1 MVFEEILGYLLR
13 GAHRM
18 KTGKKRF
25 LLYMAAAFLAML
37 SVSCVPSRSL
47 VVDIP
52 IPAAKV
58 LPPAVQSFTIVSQ
71 AVDANFTDLHTD
83 SLQKKFYQKRFNL
96 DTLIYDVQMAD
107 TTMKALGELLFE
119 SGRYDYVIPEDR
131 FLKTPVSPKPANE
144 LSWDEVVNL
153 TETFNTDAVLSLDY
167 LKARVVT
174 NYKNETYYSNYQGGF
189 TSVARA
195 NMRVQYEALFRVY
208 HPETERIL
216 LREFIR
222 DTLYWEDTDVSV
234 NALFSRFTP
243 VKQALTESG
252 IVIALDLSEKI
263 AVKWRPERRRYF
275 TGGNRLMRQADQA
288 ALNGNWVKAI
298 SMWEEAAENAGSNSL
313 KSKAQLNI
321 AVGYEIL
328 GDLEMAIAKALESYD
343 TMFRPLTYEYLETMK
358 RRKNE
363 LTKAK

>member
-1 MVFEEILGYLLR
+1 
-13 GAHRM
+13 M
-18 KTGKKRF
+18 KTGKKRS
-25 LLYMAAAFLAML
+25 LLYMTAAFFLAVF
-37 SVSCVPSRSL
+37 SVSCIPTRSL

-52 IPAAKV
+52 IPAARE
-58 LPPAVQSFTIVSQ
+58 LPPAIQSFTIVTQ

-83 SLQKKFYQKRFNL
+83 SLQKIFYQKRFNL

-131 FLKTPVSPKPANE
+131 FLQPPASPRPANE
-144 LSWDEVVNL
+144 LSWNQVRNL
-153 TETFNTDAVLSLDY
+153 AETFNTDAVLSLDY
-167 LKARVVT
+167 LRTRVAT
-174 NYKNETYYSNYQGGF
+174 RYKNETYYSNHQGGF
-189 TSVARA
+189 VSAATA
-195 NMRVQYEALFRVY
+195 NMRIQYEALFRVY

-222 DTLYWEDTDVSV
+222 DTLYWEDADVSV

-288 ALNGNWVKAI
+288 ALSGNWLKAI
-298 SMWEEAAENAGSNSL
+298 SMWEEAAENAGSKAL
-313 KSKAQLNI
+313 KSKAQLN
-321 AVGYEIL
+321 AALGFEIL
-328 GDLEMAIAKALESYD
+328 GDLEMAIDQALESYN
-343 TMFRPLTYEYLETMK
+343 TMYRPLTYEYLEILK

-363 LTKAK
+363 LTKAR